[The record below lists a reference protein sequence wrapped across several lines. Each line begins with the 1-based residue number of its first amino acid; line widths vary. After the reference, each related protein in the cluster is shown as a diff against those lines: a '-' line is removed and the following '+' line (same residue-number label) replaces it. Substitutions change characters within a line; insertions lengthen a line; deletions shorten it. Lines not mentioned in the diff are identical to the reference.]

1 MEEQQNW
8 KSRTLLIG
16 AVVGALAGVI
26 GAYILVQQAEQNQK
40 KPKLTAGEGV
50 KVGIGLLGLL
60 RMVAELGSK
69 R

>member
-1 MEEQQNW
+1 MEEKQNW
-8 KSRTLLIG
+8 KSRTLIAG
-16 AVVGALAGVI
+16 AMVGALAGI
-26 GAYILVQQAEQNQK
+26 IAAYILVQQAEQTHG

-60 RMVAELGSK
+60 RMVAELGNK

>member
-8 KSRTLLIG
+8 KSRTFLIG
-16 AVVGALAGVI
+16 AVVGALAGGI
-26 GAYILVQQAEQNQK
+26 GAFILVQQAEQNQK